1 MTLTVAPNAAK
12 DTSTLAVEGRATI
25 QGRVVAH
32 RALPA
37 DDMMQAFAYRHLV
50 PADGLRVSVLQRG
63 SVRAVPRVLAPGP
76 GRESRPAAPPACVS
90 RFPFPRAFDK
100 FEFELSE
107 APDGVT
113 LGDLQVAA
121 NGAEFVL
128 RADPAK
134 ARPGARGNLIV
145 VVSGERVPQAN
156 QPNQPAPAARRRVP
170 LMTLPAIQYEIA
182 GK

>member
-1 MTLTVAPNAAK
+1 
-12 DTSTLAVEGRATI
+12 
-25 QGRVVAH
+25 
-32 RALPA
+32 
-37 DDMMQAFAYRHLV
+37 V

-63 SVRAVPRVLAPGP
+63 SARAVPRVATPGP
-76 GRESRPAAPPACVS
+76 VAIPVGGTARVRVA
-90 RFPFPRAFDK
+90 FPFPRAFDK
-100 FEFELSE
+100 LEFELSE

-156 QPNQPAPAARRRVP
+156 RPNQPPPGARRRIP
-170 LMTLPAIQYEIA
+170 LMTLPAIPFEIT